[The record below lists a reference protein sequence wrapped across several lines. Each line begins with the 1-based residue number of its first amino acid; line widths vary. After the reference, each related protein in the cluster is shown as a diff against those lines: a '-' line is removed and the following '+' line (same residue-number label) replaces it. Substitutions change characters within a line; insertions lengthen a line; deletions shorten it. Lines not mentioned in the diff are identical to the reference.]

1 MLGVGDGHTEV
12 LGVGDGLL
20 LVRLVSNNV
29 SELTGAELLCALW
42 SGHRVKGAE
51 LLCALWSRRGV
62 TGAELLCALWSRHG
76 ATLDVDA
83 PAGGDLKDARTQRL
97 RRKHHQ
103 QLAAAHRDA
112 SRTTQLANDDDAS
125 VAVDRVELV

>member
-1 MLGVGDGHTEV
+1 MEV

-42 SGHRVKGAE
+42 SGH
-51 LLCALWSRRGV
+51 GV